1 MADAGGP
8 LVLPGVYDGLS
19 ARIAVQAGFGALV
32 VGGYSVS
39 ASRLG
44 MPDYGFL
51 TQTEITDAARDICA
65 AVPGV
70 PVVVDAD
77 TGYGNALSAARTARL
92 LHRAGAAG
100 MILEDQEWPK
110 RCGHMAGKRIVPAA
124 DWLAKIRAVAD
135 LREDGVDLFLI
146 ARTDALAA
154 DLITSDIDPRDAKF
168 ATGERTSEGF
178 FRVRNGVEPV
188 IERGL
193 AYAPYC
199 DLIWVETGT
208 PDLGLA
214 REFAQEL
221 HKQHPGK
228 MLAYNCSPSFNWK
241 AALSDKEIAE
251 FQNELGALGYK
262 FQFIT
267 LAGFHSLNYGMFD
280 LAQKYATAGMTA
292 YVELQ
297 EAEFAGA
304 KRGYTAVKHQA
315 EVGTGY
321 FDLVATAINPE
332 SGTLALSGS
341 TEEEQFH

>member
-1 MADAGGP
+1 VSGAAQLREMADAGGP

-19 ARIAVQAGFGALV
+19 ARIAVQSGFGALV

-146 ARTDALAA
+146 ARTDARGLEGLDEALARAMAAHDAGADAVFVEAPLDRDELTRIGAELAGRRPRANMVEGGRTPLLSLAELDALGFRLVLWGITGILAA
-154 DLITSDIDPRDAKF
+154 GAALRDAYAAIG
-168 ATGERTSEGF
+168 ATGEGPPQDGLMTFTELTDAVGLPEHRANED
-178 FRVRNGVEPV
+178 RYAVE
-188 IERGL
+188 
-193 AYAPYC
+193 
-199 DLIWVETGT
+199 
-208 PDLGLA
+208 
-214 REFAQEL
+214 
-221 HKQHPGK
+221 
-228 MLAYNCSPSFNWK
+228 
-241 AALSDKEIAE
+241 
-251 FQNELGALGYK
+251 
-262 FQFIT
+262 
-267 LAGFHSLNYGMFD
+267 
-280 LAQKYATAGMTA
+280 
-292 YVELQ
+292 
-297 EAEFAGA
+297 
-304 KRGYTAVKHQA
+304 
-315 EVGTGY
+315 
-321 FDLVATAINPE
+321 
-332 SGTLALSGS
+332 
-341 TEEEQFH
+341 